1 MKDNLLTLDEL
12 REQLSNETNKDISEE
27 ELVETLIDIGVLI
40 RHSRTNIMSK
50 QGFDNDYLALDTT
63 PGIDGRYRGYY
74 TKKLKNK
81 LLKIFKES
89 EE

>member
-27 ELVETLIDIGVLI
+27 ELVESLINIGVLI
-40 RHSRTNIMSK
+40 RHNISSIMSK
-50 QGFDNDYLALDTT
+50 QGFDNGYLALDNTLSN
-63 PGIDGRYRGYY
+63 DGRYRGYY
-74 TKKLKNK
+74 TEKTKNR
-81 LLKIFKES
+81 LLDIFKES

>member
-27 ELVETLIDIGVLI
+27 ELVETLINIGVLI
-40 RHSRTNIMSK
+40 RHTRTNIMSK
-50 QGFDNDYLALDTT
+50 QGFDNGYLALDST
-63 PGIDGRYRGYY
+63 PNIDGRYRGYY

-81 LLKIFKES
+81 LLDIFKES